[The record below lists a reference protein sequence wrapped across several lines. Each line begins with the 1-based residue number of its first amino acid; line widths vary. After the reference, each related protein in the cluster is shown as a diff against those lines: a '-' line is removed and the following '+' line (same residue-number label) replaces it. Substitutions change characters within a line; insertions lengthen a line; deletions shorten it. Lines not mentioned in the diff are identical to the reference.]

1 MRGVYVSFFV
11 EGGGLEKIIE
21 NPAISGNLSISQSYD
36 KPFWEISAERKE
48 REREKK
54 QAGLSKAILEI
65 SFSISC

>member
-1 MRGVYVSFFV
+1 MLVFLLRG
-11 EGGGLEKIIE
+11 EDWKKMIE
-21 NPAISGNLSISQSYD
+21 NPAISGNLGISQSYD

-54 QAGLSKAILEI
+54 KAGLSKATFEI